1 MAIRGLF
8 MLSALLLVLVPMGC
22 GSEQPAAPPAHVSAQ
37 NRADTS
43 ISGLYEVTGL
53 TTELETGDQREIAGT
68 IIMAQEG
75 GSYTST
81 FNLRTMYPTPS
92 GALLAEVIGKGEGTI
107 EGNVLT
113 GKATTQIV
121 MSTVPGV
128 DPKFAFMP
136 RRVSERIVSE
146 SITTIESDGKVRIEI
161 RSNPVSGSAYSPT
174 ATILKGELV
183 SRRGIAAPLR

>member
-1 MAIRGLF
+1 MAIRALF
-8 MLSALLLVLVPMGC
+8 MLSALLLGPPGC
-22 GSEQPAAPPAHVSAQ
+22 GSEQQADPQAPVGAQ
-37 NRADTS
+37 NLGDTS
-43 ISGLYEVTGL
+43 ISGLYEVSGL

-75 GSYTST
+75 GAYTST
-81 FNLRTMYPTPS
+81 FNLRTMFPTPS

-107 EGNVLT
+107 EGNVLV

-128 DPKFAFMP
+128 DPNFAFMP

-146 SITTIESDGKVRIEI
+146 SITTIESDGTVRIEI
-161 RSNPVSGSAYSPT
+161 RSDPVPGSAYTPT

-183 SRRGIAAPLR
+183 SRRGSVAPLR